1 VGQAVSASTVEK
13 CHPGVTLAVH
23 RVPGPDKHL
32 HYGTAGF
39 RDDASLLSS
48 TLLRVGML
56 AALRSRKT
64 GLAVGIVV
72 TASHNAACDN
82 GVKLVDPSGGMLDRS
97 WEAAAEE
104 LANAPPQRVTAV
116 LAALCAREGIVLPGE
131 AQYRCWPQQQR
142 RNSTTD
148 VSSVSFREP
157 SDSTSKGPVVL
168 IARDTRS
175 SGESLAA
182 LAAEGVRLLGG
193 TPLDRGLLTTPQVN

>member
-1 VGQAVSASTVEK
+1 M
-13 CHPGVTLAVH
+13 
-23 RVPGPDKHL
+23 
-32 HYGTAGF
+32 
-39 RDDASLLSS
+39 
-48 TLLRVGML
+48 RVGML

-116 LAALCAREGIVLPGE
+116 LAALCAREGILLPGE
-131 AQYRCWPQQQR
+131 YRCWPQQQR
-142 RNSTTD
+142 RNSATD
-148 VSSVSFREP
+148 VNSVSFMEP
-157 SDSTSKGPVVL
+157 SDGTSKGPVVL
-168 IARDTRS
+168 IARDTRG
-175 SGESLAA
+175 SGEALAA

-193 TPLDRGLLTTPQVN
+193 TPLDRGLLTTPQVS